1 MIKTPRTTAT
11 LVAITLASLTLG
23 ACSADHYD
31 RPSVAQAIDT
41 LQGQKQAVQS
51 RLTTAAAEA
60 IAAGKTQEALSHYE
74 KLYRNDKRDTSHA
87 LNYAQLLRRSNRSE
101 EALKVLEPFAKQ
113 ALGSKK
119 ASVSP
124 LLLNE
129 YAAILI
135 EHGKLGDARKVID
148 LVLAEEAYSNSHADA
163 MNLLGI
169 SLDAQGRHKEAETMF
184 RLALEG
190 WHGNPTT
197 VMNNLALCLANQ
209 AMFDESLTTL
219 RQALVMAPDKQEIAR
234 NIQLVSDLRD
244 NVVAKP
250 VDIKKN

>member
-1 MIKTPRTTAT
+1 MTKTR
-11 LVAITLASLTLG
+11 TLAFAAMTAASLLLAG
-23 ACSADHYD
+23 CSSDHYD
-31 RPSVAQAIDT
+31 RPSVAHAIDT
-41 LQGQKQAVQS
+41 LQGQKQAAQT

-60 IAAGKTQEALSHYE
+60 IAAGNTEEALQHYQ
-74 KLYRNDKRDTSHA
+74 KLWRNDKRDSSHA
-87 LNYAQLLRRSNRSE
+87 LNYAQLLRRSGRSE
-101 EALKVLEPFAKQ
+101 EALNVLEPFAKK
-113 ALGSKK
+113 ALGNKT
-119 ASVSP
+119 SVSP

-135 EHGKLGDARKVID
+135 EHGKLAESRKVID
-148 LVLAEEAYSNSHADA
+148 LVLAEEAYTNSHADA

-197 VMNNLALCLANQ
+197 VMNNLAICLANQ

-244 NVVAKP
+244 NIVAKP

>member
-1 MIKTPRTTAT
+1 MTKTR
-11 LVAITLASLTLG
+11 TLAFAAMTAASLLLAG
-23 ACSADHYD
+23 CSSDHYD
-31 RPSVAQAIDT
+31 RPSVAHAIDT
-41 LQGQKQAVQS
+41 LQGQKQAAQT

-60 IAAGKTQEALSHYE
+60 IAAGKTEEALQHYQ
-74 KLYRNDKRDTSHA
+74 KLWRNDKRDSSHA
-87 LNYAQLLRRSNRSE
+87 LNYAQLLRRSGRSE
-101 EALKVLEPFAKQ
+101 EALNVLEPFAKK
-113 ALGSKK
+113 ALGNKT
-119 ASVSP
+119 SVSP

-135 EHGKLGDARKVID
+135 EHGKLAESRKVID
-148 LVLAEEAYSNSHADA
+148 LVLAEEAYANSHADA

-197 VMNNLALCLANQ
+197 VMNNLAICLANQ

-244 NVVAKP
+244 NIVAKP